1 MVWRS
6 KAIDFAIANSFPD
19 KNSAKKDDKA
29 LCSNPESSRFCGLW
43 ATSAPSPRQVPVFRS
58 RIQQVLWSSGPHSLP
73 PQKSTKTRQAPAF
86 DPRIQQLF
94 LVYIPPSGRPTTQP
108 CWHPVPFGYHCE
120 GYNRQVDAKAAS
132 SSFCASVE
140 DAVGSL
146 IIRPSHLR
154 PCQPPASDGGSYS
167 L

>member
-6 KAIDFAIANSFPD
+6 KAIDFATANSFPD

-73 PQKSTKTRQAPAF
+73 PPKNQQKHDKPLHSTP
-86 DPRIQQLF
+86 
-94 LVYIPPSGRPTTQP
+94 
-108 CWHPVPFGYHCE
+108 E
-120 GYNRQVDAKAAS
+120 S
-132 SSFCASVE
+132 SSSSWFIYHPAAALQLNRAGIRFPSATIAKGTIVKWMPRQRPLPSV
-140 DAVGSL
+140 L
-146 IIRPSHLR
+146 L
-154 PCQPPASDGGSYS
+154 
-167 L
+167 